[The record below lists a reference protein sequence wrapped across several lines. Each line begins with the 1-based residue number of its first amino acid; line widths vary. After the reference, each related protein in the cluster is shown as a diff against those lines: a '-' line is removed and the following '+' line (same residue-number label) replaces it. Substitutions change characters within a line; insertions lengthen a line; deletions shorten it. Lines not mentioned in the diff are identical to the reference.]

1 MTRIPI
7 PGEGGLSFFGI
18 RDRNLRSL
26 EEALGLT
33 LASRGEVLLAE
44 GPPERCALLA
54 AALEGLASLDREFR
68 ESSGQR
74 YRMADVRAALR
85 ILEQDPGASLR
96 EYFVDTVITPATGKA
111 VRARSLRQLE
121 YLRALK
127 ANDLVLGVG
136 PAGTGKTWLA
146 MAVAVEALDSRQV
159 RRIVLTRPAV
169 EAGEKLGFLPGDLID
184 KVDPYLRPLYDALH
198 DMMDAEKAQRLRER
212 GVIEIAPLAFMRGR
226 TLNDSFI
233 ILDEAQ
239 NTTSEQMKMFLTRMG
254 NGTRAVVTGDLT
266 QNDLPPGRVSGL
278 TESLGVIGDLDGVG
292 VVRFEESDVVRHRL
306 VQAIVR
312 AYATNQVSRRRR
324 LERRRGEVSG
334 EPEAAGAAPGGETG
348 ARRRE
353 RPVREE
359 SFREESFREEPLPAV
374 AEAG

>member
-7 PGEGGLSFFGI
+7 PGEGGLAFFGI

-26 EEALGLT
+26 EDSLGLT
-33 LASRGEVLLAE
+33 LASRGDVLLAE
-44 GPPERCALLA
+44 GPEHRIALLA
-54 AALEGLASLDREFR
+54 AALDGLAALDRET
-68 ESSGQR
+68 GQR
-74 YRMADVRAALR
+74 YRMSDVRAAIR
-85 ILEQDPGASLR
+85 ILQQDPGASLR
-96 EYFVDTVITPATGKA
+96 EYFVDTVIAPSPGKA
-111 VRARSLRQLE
+111 VRPRSLRQLE
-121 YLRALK
+121 YIRALR

-146 MAVAVEALDSRQV
+146 MAVAVEALHGQAV

-169 EAGEKLGFLPGDLID
+169 EAGEKLGFLPGDLIE

-278 TESLGVIGDLDGVG
+278 TESLGVIGGLEGVG
-292 VVRFEESDVVRHRL
+292 VVRLEESDVVRHRL

-312 AYATNQVSRRRR
+312 AYASSEASRTRRAGRRRA
-324 LERRRGEVSG
+324 ED
-334 EPEAAGAAPGGETG
+334 AAEDAAD
-348 ARRRE
+348 
-353 RPVREE
+353 
-359 SFREESFREEPLPAV
+359 
-374 AEAG
+374 AEAGPDAAPARPAPEPAEVA

>member
-26 EEALGLT
+26 EDALGLT

-127 ANDLVLGVG
+127 AKDLVLGVG

-198 DMMDAEKAQRLRER
+198 DQMDAEKAQRLRER

-312 AYATNQVSRRRR
+312 AYASNQVSRRRR
-324 LERRRGEVSG
+324 LERRRDEVSG
-334 EPEAAGAAPGGETG
+334 AASAGENG
-348 ARRRE
+348 ARGGA
-353 RPVREE
+353 PSLREE
-359 SFREESFREEPLPAV
+359 TPLREEPSLREAPRPAAV
-374 AEAG
+374 AEVG